1 MLDGPGGLV
10 GRSGCCPG
18 LGGPIDPSLE
28 FRFWFLWGGMII
40 DCPVRRCVRTSTLLM
55 GDDKGDEG
63 DGDNGWLSF
72 FLKNLPKIF
81 FGPLVGVKLSSVR
94 AIIGAV
100 GDVASVPPDAS
111 DRADEAGVCVPSE
124 VPDRSV

>member
-1 MLDGPGGLV
+1 M
-10 GRSGCCPG
+10 
-18 LGGPIDPSLE
+18 DPSVE
-28 FRFWFLWGGMII
+28 FRFWLLWGGTII
-40 DCPVRRCVRTSTLLM
+40 DCPVRRGGRTSTLLM

-63 DGDNGWLSF
+63 DGNNGWPF

-94 AIIGAV
+94 AIGGAV

-111 DRADEAGVCVPSE
+111 DRADEAGVCDPSE
-124 VPDRSV
+124 VPGRGVA